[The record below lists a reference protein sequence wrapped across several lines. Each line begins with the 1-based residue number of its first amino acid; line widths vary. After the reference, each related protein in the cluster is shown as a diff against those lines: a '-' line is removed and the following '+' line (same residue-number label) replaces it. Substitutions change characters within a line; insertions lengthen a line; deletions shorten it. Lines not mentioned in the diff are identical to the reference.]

1 MVVAQRVFVSISPKS
16 QFWPLAGDSAAAIVG
31 IALDLA
37 KKHGL
42 VEPEAHDPRLLVE
55 ERWGPRTHIVFDL
68 HHDDYDAD
76 TAHLPG
82 HNHLPVVVVFLSASE
97 SAQAAS
103 KLLEDRVN
111 REVGEIHGSHTAG
124 VQPPF
129 IVDHTGGKIPCYPSP
144 RAVCIP
150 SCD

>member
-1 MVVAQRVFVSISPKS
+1 MVVAQRIFVSISPKS
-16 QFWPLAGDSAAAIVG
+16 QFWPLGGESAAAIVN

-37 KKHGL
+37 KKHNL
-42 VEPEAHDPRLLVE
+42 VDPEAQGPRLLVE

-68 HHDDYDAD
+68 NHDGYDSE

-82 HNHLPVVVVFLSASE
+82 RNHLPVVIVFLSANE

-111 REVGEIHGSHTAG
+111 QEVREIHGSHTAG

-129 IVDHTGGKIPCYPSP
+129 IVDHTEGKIPCYPSP
-144 RAVCIP
+144 RAACVP
-150 SCD
+150 GRE